1 MPAIITHDFF
11 GHRAYEKHS
20 SHVGYSFD
28 EHDAFILGSQGPD
41 PLFYLIVNPLLKDQ
55 SSLGGA
61 LHAEKP
67 ASVLFA
73 MRQAA
78 ELLDEGERPVGR
90 AYALG
95 FLCHYLLDRA
105 VHPLVYAQEY
115 ALCDAGEPGLTRQD
129 GSNVHAVIETELDE
143 MVLFTEAGQ
152 TVATFAPQDQILKC
166 SDQALG
172 IIGRMYVH
180 VADQVLGRSVKDD
193 LFLNAVYAF
202 RAVQA
207 FFHSPRGIKR
217 NALRM
222 LEGKVGKATFARAMM
237 HRPVEAEDTPY
248 ANSSRDPWKNPFT
261 GKKST
266 ASFQDLV
273 EIAEADVALWLP
285 RYADP
290 AFSPDQAEI
299 MTRNLNFSGEPAFA
313 QLLSA
318 EDV

>member
-11 GHRAYEKHS
+11 GHRAYDDHS
-20 SHVGYSFD
+20 THIGYTID

-55 SSLGGA
+55 ASLGGA

-67 ASVLFA
+67 AQVLFA

-78 ELLDEGERPVGR
+78 ELLDEDQRPVGR

-95 FLCHYLLDRA
+95 FLCHYLLDRT

-115 ALCDAGEPGLTRQD
+115 SLCDAGEPGLTRED

-143 MVLFTEAGQ
+143 MTLFTQTGK
-152 TVATFAPQDQILKC
+152 TVATFAPQDEILKC
-166 SDQALG
+166 SDFALNA
-172 IIGRMYVH
+172 IGSMYVH
-180 VADQVLGRSVKDD
+180 VADQVLGQSIRPD
-193 LFLNAVYAF
+193 LFPNAVYAF

-207 FFHSPRGIKR
+207 FFHSPRGLKR

-222 LEGKVGKATFARAMM
+222 LESKVSKATFARAMM

-248 ANSSRDPWKNPFT
+248 ANSDHKPWINPFT
-261 GKKST
+261 GRSS
-266 ASFQDLV
+266 ASSFQDLV
-273 EIAEADVALWLP
+273 ELAENDVALWLP

-290 AFSPDQAEI
+290 AFSLEQAEAL
-299 MTRNLNFSGEPAFA
+299 TRNLNFSGEPAFA
-313 QLLSA
+313 QLIST